1 VTRRFSFFAYWI
13 SSRFAVIALL
23 QQTVTVTVMIRLA
36 RHPSPTHAQSRYIL
50 SSLSI
55 AFFALLAIVC
65 FTQPVQAEE
74 AHPQYGTVIGIGM

>member
-1 VTRRFSFFAYWI
+1 
-13 SSRFAVIALL
+13 
-23 QQTVTVTVMIRLA
+23 MIRLA
-36 RHPSPTHAQSRYIL
+36 RRPTRAQSRNII

-74 AHPQYGTVIGIGM
+74 AHPEYGTVIGIGM